1 MEVFDNS
8 LKLQKYISK
17 KKKTP
22 NQKWMAEEIL
32 VLMEQRRKGNT
43 KQPTNKQMGI
53 VIQT

>member
-17 KKKTP
+17 KKRAP
-22 NQKWMAEEIL
+22 NQKWMAQEIL

-43 KQPTNKQMGI
+43 KQPTNKQI
-53 VIQT
+53 DRVIQM